1 MAART
6 FNVSKGRINEL
17 GERVIQSDPSTAFMF
32 IAYYHGTI
40 QADATLEAHLT
51 KAAVDAGNTVCDFT
65 NYGGDHDR
73 AISGLAR
80 TITGTEQWLDANDL
94 TILLAGGSRSNVLT
108 RAVLYYDDG
117 TGAATAGTADV
128 YVGGEPLGTVV
139 PGVATQ
145 NWEVDVTIDGG
156 SLQQLAIAVNIA
168 DDYDTIAATLSTAIT
183 GGTCAFVAGAFRV
196 TSATTGG
203 SSTVVVAAGTLG
215 TTSDLFAAIT
225 AAAAG
230 SPTIDFEAP
239 IDGATDTTAAI
250 PLAHYQFGVTTTGV
264 SLVFEVG
271 ASGLY
276 RTG

>member
-17 GERVIQSDPSTAFMF
+17 AERVIQDDPTGCSFF
-32 IAYYHGTI
+32 IAYYKGTI
-40 QADATLEAHLT
+40 EADATLEAHLT
-51 KAAVDAGNTVCDFT
+51 KAAVDAGNTECDFV
-65 NYGGDHDR
+65 NYGSAGQR
-73 AISGLAR
+73 ALASVSR
-80 TITGTEQWLDANDL
+80 TITGTEQWCSCANMTL
-94 TILLAGGSRSNVLT
+94 ASAGTPNNNTIE

-117 TGAATAGTADV
+117 TGAATAGLARA
-128 YVGGEPLGTVV
+128 YVDGLPAGTVV

-156 SLQQLAIAVNIA
+156 ALQQLAIAVNIA

-183 GGTCAFVAGAFRV
+183 GGTCAFVNGAFVV
-196 TSATTGG
+196 TSGTTGA

-230 SPTIDFEAP
+230 NPVIYFETP
-239 IDGATDTTAAI
+239 EDGGTAVTAAI
-250 PLAHYQFGVTTTGV
+250 PLVHYEYTVITSGIDLIFEAGV
-264 SLVFEVG
+264 
-271 ASGLY
+271 SGLY

>member
-6 FNVSKGRINEL
+6 FNVSKGRVNEL
-17 GERVIQSDPSTAFMF
+17 CERVIQGDPSTAFMF
-32 IAYYHGTI
+32 IAYYQGAI
-40 QADATLEAHLT
+40 EADTTLEAHLT

-65 NYGGDHDR
+65 NYGGDHMR
-73 AISGLAR
+73 ALASLVR
-80 TITGTEQWLDANDL
+80 TITGTEQWLDSADL
-94 TILLAGGSRSNVLT
+94 TILLAGGSRSNSIT

-117 TGAATAGTADV
+117 TGAATAGIADA

-156 SLQQLAIAVNIA
+156 ALQQLAIAVNIA

-183 GGTCAFVAGAFRV
+183 GGTCAFVAGAFRI

-203 SSTVVVAAGTLG
+203 SSNVVVGAGTLG
-215 TTSDLFAAIT
+215 VTGDLFAAIT
-225 AAAAG
+225 AAAVGAP
-230 SPTIDFEAP
+230 SIDFEAP
-239 IDGATDTTAAI
+239 IDGATDTSAAI
-250 PLAHYQFGVTTTGV
+250 PLAHYQFTVTTTGV
-264 SLVFEVG
+264 SLIFEVG
-271 ASGLY
+271 TSGLY

>member
-6 FNVSKGRINEL
+6 FQIARGRINEL
-17 GERVIQSDPSTAFMF
+17 GERIIQSDPSTAFLF
-32 IAYYHGTI
+32 VAYYQGVI
-40 QADATLEAHLT
+40 EADATLEAHLT
-51 KAAVDAGNTVCDFT
+51 KSAVDAGNTLCDFT
-65 NYGGDHDR
+65 NYGSDAVR
-73 AISGLAR
+73 AVSGLAR
-80 TITGTEQWLDANDL
+80 TITGTEQWLDSNNITL
-94 TILLAGGSRSNVLT
+94 PLAGGPKPNDIT
-108 RAVLYYDDG
+108 RAVLYYDSG
-117 TGAATAGTADV
+117 TGSATAGYADV
-128 YVGGEPLGTVV
+128 FVDGEPAGTVV

-156 SLQQLAIAVNIA
+156 ALQQLAIAVNIA

-183 GGTCAFVAGAFRV
+183 GGTCSFVGGAFRV
-196 TSATTGG
+196 VSATTGG
-203 SSTVVVAAGTLG
+203 TSTVLVAAGTLG

-230 SPTIDFEAP
+230 SPAITFETP
-239 IDGATDTTAAI
+239 VVGATDTSAAV
-250 PLAHYQFGVTTTGV
+250 PLAHYQFGVTTIGV